1 MTWVAV
7 GTAAAIGAGVGA
19 GSQLI
24 QGKSGDDVLRGALL
38 GGATGALTGGAGA
51 ALGGSAGATGSS
63 LTTEAA
69 AQLAP
74 ELTQAAATNIA
85 PEIVS
90 QAATNVIPE
99 VAGQAATSAAPAGI
113 AQIPSGLSAAEL
125 NAINL
130 GQADAL
136 AASGNQF
143 APLASGP
150 VGSDAAVTP
159 LVQTPPPQF
168 QSMTRPE
175 LAQMTFAET
184 GQYPVQ
190 PLTLPPGAPAEAPIT
205 SSGLVSEPPTNPFVE
220 GFKSVTDYIEKNP
233 FKSAAMGYL
242 GLNAIGAFQNAQQ
255 PMTFGEPSYSQTY
268 TLSPN
273 FQGGPYSRPNVY
285 QERRYNYASGGILSL
300 SGGQPSGPVEAMSM
314 NDMKPGMYPLG
325 MVNQTYYSTPSQ
337 RPASMEVVK
346 SDYDTYVNPMTG
358 MQPTGMASGGI
369 TALRRGGRSNASES
383 LDKYLGMMEGQK
395 PAMPAE
401 PAFVR
406 SRGIVEDTDVDTK
419 YQDALTAALIRQGKI
434 NKRAGMG
441 TPTLGRPTPM
451 GTINLAPPGV
461 REAAAGGIMGYSL
474 GGYADGG
481 NPRLLKGPGDGMSDN
496 IPATI
501 ANRQPARLADGEFV
515 IPADVVSG
523 LGNGSTNAGA
533 RKLHKMMDKVRMART
548 GKKKQAP
555 AIKGEKYLA

>member
-24 QGKSGDDVLRGALL
+24 QGKSGDDVLKGALL

-51 ALGGSAGATGSS
+51 ALGGGAGGAGGS

-85 PEIVS
+85 PEIVG

-99 VAGQAATSAAPAGI
+99 VAGQGI
-113 AQIPSGLSAAEL
+113 AQIPQGFTAAEI

-136 AASGNQF
+136 ASSSPF
-143 APLASGP
+143 SPLASGP

-159 LVQTPPPQF
+159 LVQAPPQVSP
-168 QSMTRPE
+168 Q
-175 LAQMTFAET
+175 LID
-184 GQYPVQ
+184 V
-190 PLTLPPGAPAEAPIT
+190 PPGTPFEPSSMAP
-205 SSGLVSEPPTNPFVE
+205 SNLVSEPPMNQFQGSMTRQELAEMTKAEVGSNPFVQ
-220 GFKSVTDYIEKNP
+220 GFNDVTNYIEKNP

-255 PMTFGEPSYSQTY
+255 PMTFGGPSYSQTY
-268 TLSPN
+268 SLSPN
-273 FQGGPYSRPNVY
+273 FRPGPYTRPNVY
-285 QERRYNYASGGILSL
+285 QERRYNYASGGIAQLQ
-300 SGGQPSGPVEAMSM
+300 SGGPVERMSM
-314 NDMKPGMYPLG
+314 MNTAMNPQGGLYPQGMIDKTQYA
-325 MVNQTYYSTPSQ
+325 TPTQ
-337 RPASMEVVK
+337 RPVSSELMETEPAYQR
-346 SDYDTYVNPMTG
+346 SNPML
-358 MQPTGMASGGI
+358 MASGGI
-369 TALRRGGRSNASES
+369 TALRRGGRPDASES
-383 LDKYLGMMEGQK
+383 LERYLGMMEGKK
-395 PAMPAE
+395 PAP
-401 PAFVR
+401 VT
-406 SRGIVEDTDVDTK
+406 SRPDVGIFEDTDVDTK

-434 NKRAGMG
+434 NKRSSMG
-441 TPTLGRPTPM
+441 APTIGRPTPM
-451 GTINLAPPGV
+451 GTLNLAPPGTQM
-461 REAAAGGIMGYSL
+461 AASGGIMGYSL

-501 ANRQPARLADGEFV
+501 ADRQPARLADGEFV
-515 IPADVVSG
+515 VPADVVSG

-533 RKLHKMMDKVRMART
+533 KKLHKMMDKVRMART

>member
-24 QGKSGDDVLRGALL
+24 QGKSGDDILKGALI

-51 ALGGSAGATGSS
+51 ALGGSTGAAGST
-63 LTTEAA
+63 LTTETA

-85 PEIVS
+85 PEIVG

-99 VAGQAATSAAPAGI
+99 VAGQAVTSAAPTGI
-113 AQIPSGLSAAEL
+113 AQIPQGFTAAEI
-125 NAINL
+125 NAINM

-136 AASGNQF
+136 ASSSPF

-150 VGSDAAVTP
+150 VTSDVAVTP
-159 LVQTPPPQF
+159 LVQAPPQVSP
-168 QSMTRPE
+168 Q
-175 LAQMTFAET
+175 LID
-184 GQYPVQ
+184 V
-190 PLTLPPGAPAEAPIT
+190 PPGTPFEPSSMAP
-205 SSGLVSEPPTNPFVE
+205 SNLVSEPPMNQFQGSMTRQELAEMTKAEVGSNPFVE
-220 GFKSVTDYIEKNP
+220 GFNDVTNYIEKNP

-242 GLNAIGAFQNAQQ
+242 GLNAIGAFRNAQE
-255 PMTFGEPSYSQTY
+255 PITFGGPSTSQTY
-268 TLSPN
+268 SLSPN
-273 FQGGPYSRPNVY
+273 FRPGPYTQPNVY
-285 QERRYNYASGGILSL
+285 QERRYNYASGGIAQLQ
-300 SGGQPSGPVEAMSM
+300 SGGPVERMSM
-314 NDMKPGMYPLG
+314 MNTAMNPQGGLYPQGMIDKTQYA
-325 MVNQTYYSTPSQ
+325 TPTQ
-337 RPASMEVVK
+337 RPVSSELMETEPAYQR
-346 SDYDTYVNPMTG
+346 SNPML
-358 MQPTGMASGGI
+358 MASGGI
-369 TALRRGGRSNASES
+369 TALRRGGRPDASES
-383 LDKYLGMMEGQK
+383 LERYLGMMEGKK
-395 PAMPAE
+395 PAAPDE

-406 SRGIVEDTDVDTK
+406 SRGIMEDTDPDTK

-434 NKRAGMG
+434 NKRSSMG
-441 TPTLGRPTPM
+441 APTIARPMQM
-451 GTINLAPPGV
+451 GTINLAPPGTQM
-461 REAAAGGIMGYSL
+461 AASGGIMGYSL

-533 RKLHKMMDKVRMART
+533 KKLHKMMDKVRMART